1 MGERIKRVITSN
13 IYFLVVISAVLIN
26 KYEYIL
32 SLMFLEGVIAIYE
45 YFDVANLKKKK
56 ALPIIGY
63 LIMLSYFLIGLFL
76 KNTIFYS
83 KPITYI
89 SFLILTIY
97 TILKYDKI
105 NFEEF
110 STAFLGYI
118 YIPFLIFFIPEIF
131 KLQNGNILYLFLMF
145 AVMGTDSGAYLVGIR
160 IGKHKLTKVSPNKSI
175 EGSIGGIVFALV
187 INLLTY
193 FALFKLNVSLVS
205 NINLLKLLG
214 ITLIISII
222 SQFGDLLASYIKR
235 HFGKK
240 DYGNILMGHG
250 GILDRIDSLILSAPA
265 AYMLFKYFLI

>member
-13 IYFLVVISAVLIN
+13 IYFIVVMSAILIN

-32 SLMFLEGVIAIYE
+32 SLMFIEGAIAIYE
-45 YFDVANLKKKK
+45 YFDVTNLKNKK

-63 LIMLSYFLIGLFL
+63 LTMLSYFLSGIFL
-76 KNTIFYS
+76 KKSFIYS
-83 KPITYI
+83 KPIIYI

-105 NFEEF
+105 KFEEF
-110 STAFLGYI
+110 IVSFFGYI

-131 KLQNGNILYLFLMF
+131 NFQNGNILYLFLMF
-145 AVMGTDSGAYLVGIR
+145 AVMGTDSGAYLVGTR
-160 IGKHKLTKVSPNKSI
+160 IGKHKLTKVSPNKSM

-214 ITLIISII
+214 ITLVISII

-250 GILDRIDSLILSAPA
+250 GILDRIDSLILAAPV

>member
-1 MGERIKRVITSN
+1 MVERIKRVITSN
-13 IYFLVVISAVLIN
+13 IYFLVVISAALIN
-26 KYEYIL
+26 KYEYVL
-32 SLMFLEGVIAIYE
+32 SLIFLEGVIAIYE
-45 YFDVANLKKKK
+45 YFDVTNLKKKK
-56 ALPIIGY
+56 IFSVIGY
-63 LIMLSYFLIGLFL
+63 LIMLSYFLSGIFL

-83 KPITYI
+83 KPITYLSLI
-89 SFLILTIY
+89 ILTIC

-105 NFEEF
+105 SFEEF

-131 KLQNGNILYLFLMF
+131 KLQNGNILYLLLMF

-175 EGSIGGIVFALV
+175 EGSIGGIIFAVV

-193 FALFKLNVSLVS
+193 FALFKFNASLVS
-205 NINLLKLLG
+205 NINLLKLIG

-240 DYGNILMGHG
+240 DYGKILMGHG
-250 GILDRIDSLILSAPA
+250 GILDRIDSLILAAPA